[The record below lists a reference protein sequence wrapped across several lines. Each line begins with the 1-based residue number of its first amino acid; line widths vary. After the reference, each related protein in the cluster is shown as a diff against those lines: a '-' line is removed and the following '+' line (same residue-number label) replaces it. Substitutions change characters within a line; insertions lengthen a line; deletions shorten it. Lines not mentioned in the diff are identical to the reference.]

1 MAAQLS
7 NTAVAEPW
15 ITAGAGG
22 RPPKVIGVHKIIRGE
37 VIVALK
43 RVGAAAAAAVVA
55 GALVLAI
62 QHDNASAGTQAAMAP
77 ATSNSAYHLVWSD
90 DFNGSKLSSKYWVN
104 QPIGAGSGRSCAS
117 ASTKMI
123 KVSGGTA
130 TFSAD
135 VNKSRAGTAD
145 CAKNYLNSQVKSTKT
160 FLYGKFSARIKFQSP
175 RGMHGSF
182 WLLPS
187 GPTPGGVS
195 SKDLPGYQGVEVDVA
210 EYFGDL
216 FGSNP
221 KGGLYSYIYY
231 PKKAAN
237 GSVAQVKQPG
247 NTKKASQ
254 VVGKKLASGGYHTY
268 TMEWTPT
275 AYTFYV
281 DGTKTATLKVG
292 ISHRPE
298 LLRLSMLTSDWE
310 LPRLTSKSTPA
321 GMQVDWVRIY
331 QK

>member
-15 ITAGAGG
+15 IAVGAVAA
-22 RPPKVIGVHKIIRGE
+22 PPMVFGVHKIIRGE
-37 VIVALK
+37 VVVALK
-43 RVGAAAAAAVVA
+43 RVGAAAAAAVVTCSV
-55 GALVLAI
+55 VLAI
-62 QHDNASAGTQAAMAP
+62 QHDSASAKTQASVEPTTA
-77 ATSNSAYHLVWSD
+77 SSGYHRLVFSD

-123 KVSGGTA
+123 KVSGGQA

-135 VNKSRAGTAD
+135 VNKSRPSTED
-145 CAKNYLNSQVKSTKT
+145 CAKYYLNSQVKSTQT

-195 SKDLPGYQGVEVDVA
+195 TKDLPGYQGVEMDVA

-216 FGSNP
+216 FGANP
-221 KGGLYSYIYY
+221 QGGLYSYVYY
-231 PKKAAN
+231 PKKVD
-237 GSVAQVKQPG
+237 GSVTQVKQAG
-247 NTKKASQ
+247 NTKKATQ
-254 VVGKKLASGGYHTY
+254 AVGKKKASRGFHTY
-268 TMEWTPT
+268 TMVWTPS

-281 DGTKTATLKVG
+281 DDTKTATIKIG